1 MGRASKMRIVR
12 RRVQKALTLME
23 LLMVLIIVGIL
34 AAIAIPVYLDFSIR
48 TKVAELVLTAGSY
61 RTAIAEKAEQ
71 AGGVLTEAAAGL
83 TVTPSGRVTGGSV
96 TPDGVV
102 TISGSAATL
111 GTAVTVILT
120 PSIGANGKVLWTCSA
135 EPRVWKYVPSSCRN

>member
-1 MGRASKMRIVR
+1 MGRSSTMRIVR
-12 RRVQKALTLME
+12 RRLQKAFTLME
-23 LLMVLIIVGIL
+23 LLIVMVIVGIL

-71 AGGVLTEAAAGL
+71 AGGVLTDSAAGL
-83 TVTPSGRVTGGSV
+83 TVTPTGKVTGGSV

-102 TISGSAATL
+102 TISGSAATV
-111 GTAVTVILT
+111 GTAVTIVLT
-120 PSIGANGKVLWTCSA
+120 PTMGTTGKVLWTCSA
-135 EPRVWKYVPSSCRN
+135 EPRVWKYVPASCRN